1 MPIENSSDPLPTLGE
16 LEAEVLRLLWQGG
29 QSSAE
34 AIRERLDRPLK
45 ESTVRT
51 VLRRLEAKGYAQHV
65 VEGRTFLFSAAT
77 PAERVAERGVRGL
90 ADWLYN
96 GSVTDL
102 LVGFV
107 GSDELKPA
115 ELDRL
120 AELIDKARRKHG

>member
-1 MPIENSSDPLPTLGE
+1 MDTETATEPLPTLGE
-16 LEAEVLRLLWQGG
+16 LEASVLRLLWEHGT
-29 QSSAE
+29 STAE
-34 AIRERLDRPLK
+34 EMRVRLDRPLK

-51 VLRRLEAKGYAQHV
+51 VLRRLEDKGYVQHEV
-65 VEGRTFLFSAAT
+65 DGRTFRFSAAT

-90 ADWLYN
+90 ADWLYQ
-96 GSVTDL
+96 GSVADL

-120 AELIDKARRKHG
+120 AELIDRARRKHS